1 MRAPTTEGFQLPE
14 VETLADSKSLG
25 HPHDFVQAGYCCL
38 YPGPLLLL
46 QGLLCGPSPPGG
58 PRRQEGCPRG
68 GASYLFASEITLL
81 VASASCWHLIFS
93 AVAFSKADVRLLRL
107 ALSSWANTER
117 PSSGA
122 GPPGLGD
129 RSLRLP
135 GLLALLSDPGQPPL
149 YGAPTRG
156 SGALLRAGGRALTAI
171 LFLIRE
177 SFSCASASSALASS
191 RACLL
196 GATSQYTS

>member
-1 MRAPTTEGFQLPE
+1 M
-14 VETLADSKSLG
+14 ETLADRQSVGLSCSAGLSL
-25 HPHDFVQAGYCCL
+25 
-38 YPGPLLLL
+38 
-46 QGLLCGPSPPGG
+46 
-58 PRRQEGCPRG
+58 PRALARQEGGPRG
-68 GASYLFASEITLL
+68 GASYLLASEITLL

-107 ALSSWANTER
+107 ALSSWGNRMARKWGGGGVPGPARVRTAR
-117 PSSGA
+117 SGA
-122 GPPGLGD
+122 SRVGDLVPAAALVIHSGHTVLTPPRRALT
-129 RSLRLP
+129 P
-135 GLLALLSDPGQPPL
+135 G
-149 YGAPTRG
+149 GAPWVRG
-156 SGALLRAGGRALTAI
+156 ALTAI